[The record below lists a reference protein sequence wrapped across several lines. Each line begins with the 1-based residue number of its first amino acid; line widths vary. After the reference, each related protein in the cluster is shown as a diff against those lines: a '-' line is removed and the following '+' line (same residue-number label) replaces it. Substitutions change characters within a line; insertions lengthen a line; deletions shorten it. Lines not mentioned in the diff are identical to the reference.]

1 MAWVNGVM
9 IGIQILMGLLE
20 VVDKATDQVEKISPN
35 GGGAEK
41 KIIAGD
47 IVRTAVRVADRFTED
62 GELLTE
68 EQKQAVVGV
77 VDETI
82 DAVVAVKNATG
93 KFPTGA

>member
-62 GELLTE
+62 GELLTD
-68 EQKQAVVGV
+68 EQKEAVVGV